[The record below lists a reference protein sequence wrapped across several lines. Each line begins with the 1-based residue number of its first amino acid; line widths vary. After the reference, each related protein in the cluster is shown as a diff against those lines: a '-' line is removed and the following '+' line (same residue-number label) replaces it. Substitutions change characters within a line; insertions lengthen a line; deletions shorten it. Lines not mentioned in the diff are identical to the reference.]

1 MTSTMSHAVILIS
14 VLALLLGIT
23 SIDCA
28 ATRAKL
34 NVTVPQGVFYSPA
47 LPQGLPNVT
56 WSGYLPLANGTHDA
70 IFYSYYTA
78 QQPAAV
84 NRKGSGPPIVVWLQ
98 VGASVCTCPACTGHH
113 GCEFRSLCWPA

>member
-1 MTSTMSHAVILIS
+1 MTSTMSHVIMLIL
-14 VLALLLGIT
+14 VPALLLSTT

-34 NVTVPQGVFYSPA
+34 NVTVPQGVLHSPA
-47 LPQGLPNVT
+47 LPQDLPNVT
-56 WSGYLPLANGTHDA
+56 WSGYLSLANGTHDA

-84 NRKGSGPPIVVWLQ
+84 NRNSSGPPIVVWLQ
-98 VGASVCTCPACTGHH
+98 VGASMCTCPACTGHY
-113 GCEFRSLCWPA
+113 G